1 MKIRDRLEFATKPEP
16 LTFSPAT
23 LVSEAVAKMAE
34 MDYGSVVV
42 VDEHRRV
49 LGMVTERDIL
59 KRLVDRGRDPKETK
73 LSEIMTQNPRVAR
86 ADDNLLDWLAI
97 MSNERFRRLPIV
109 DEDGRVI
116 SIMTQGDFVSY
127 TWPDLLQNAKR
138 LTSATV
144 SNNYQIML
152 VLGGVLVYSVALI
165 VVLQAI

>member
-16 LTFSPAT
+16 LTFPPST

-59 KRLVDRGRDPKETK
+59 KRIVDRGRNPKETK

>member
-1 MKIRDRLEFATKPEP
+1 
-16 LTFSPAT
+16 
-23 LVSEAVAKMAE
+23 MAE
-34 MDYGSVVV
+34 MDYGSVIV
-42 VDEHRRV
+42 VDEHDRV

-59 KRLVDRGRDPKETK
+59 KRLVNQDRDPKETK
-73 LSEIMTQNPRVAR
+73 LSDIMTENPRVAR

-109 DEDGRVI
+109 DADGRVI

-144 SNNYQIML
+144 SNNYQIL
-152 VLGGVLVYSVALI
+152 LLLGGVLVYSVALI
-165 VVLQAI
+165 GVLQTI

>member
-59 KRLVDRGRDPKETK
+59 KRIVDRGRDPKETK

-152 VLGGVLVYSVALI
+152 VLGGVLLYSVALI

>member
-59 KRLVDRGRDPKETK
+59 KRLVDRGLDPKETK